1 MAGYYTSYNNRRA
14 LGMRYSR
21 PPELVLDEERL
32 AQEYAQLPSKRAL
45 AEQQRQ
51 FNIAQ
56 QNQQDAQKQGGI
68 SSAIGTVGNIA
79 STYYLG
85 KNMGMWG
92 GKAAAPAVAP
102 QTATAIAPT
111 ATTMTTG
118 TTPAALAPSAV
129 DMATATP
136 VATTGMSGAAIP
148 ATTDLAAL
156 EAASAGGVGAPVGM
170 STAELGAGAGA
181 EAGAT
186 LGGAASAGMAAAPY
200 AVAGYIAA
208 KAGGKL
214 IEKAAGEGSSNVF
227 SQFGRT
233 VQNPLQGIGGPWL
246 NEIIKDEGTKKTVNT
261 VMKVLNPIG
270 AVFDALGF

>member
-1 MAGYYTSYNNRRA
+1 M
-14 LGMRYSR
+14 
-21 PPELVLDEERL
+21 
-32 AQEYAQLPSKRAL
+32 LPSKRAL

-92 GKAAAPAVAP
+92 SKPPVAP
-102 QTATAIAPT
+102 TTAPTVAPT
-111 ATTMTTG
+111 AT
-118 TTPAALAPSAV
+118 P
-129 DMATATP
+129 MATAPTP
-136 VATTGMSGAAIP
+136 TTVAPSGIDTGLATTQPVTTGMSGTVIP
-148 ATTDLAAL
+148 ATTDLAATS
-156 EAASAGGVGAPVGM
+156 AAMEGGVGAPVGM
-170 STAELGAGAGA
+170 SSAELGAGAGA

-208 KAGGKL
+208 KVGGKL

-233 VQNPLQGIGGPWL
+233 VQNPLQGIGKPWL
-246 NEIIKDEGTKKTVNT
+246 DEIIKDEGTKKVVDTA
-261 VMKVLNPIG
+261 MKVLNPVG